1 MLVKIVSR
9 DRFHADLDESHEGIF
24 VRIGT
29 AADN

>member
-9 DRFHADLDESHEGIF
+9 DRFHANLDESLEGIF

>member
-1 MLVKIVSR
+1 VKIVSR
-9 DRFHADLDESHEGIF
+9 DRFHADLDESLEGIF